1 MKLGIFANTQKSL
14 VGDVIPGV
22 VDWLQANGAEVVV
35 EKEAAEALHLDV
47 PTAERRQV
55 GRLAD
60 LVLAFGGDGTF
71 LAAARDVGP
80 SEVPILGVNLGG
92 LGFLAG
98 VTVGE
103 LYPSLEDVLK
113 GNYEILERM
122 VIRAEVEDEDGL
134 VFNCLNDV
142 VIDRGG
148 SPRIAQIETTVDGS
162 YLNTYVAD
170 GLIVAT
176 PTGSTAYSLSAG
188 GPIVVPTMDAIVL
201 TPLCPHTLS
210 ARTVV
215 LSAESVVQAKG
226 YCEDGSLLL
235 SADGQVAYRLRNG
248 QSVTIRRA
256 DYNVRWVWTRRKSFY
271 ELLRHKLNWGR
282 DLRRG

>member
-1 MKLGIFANTQKSL
+1 MRLGIFANTQKSL

-142 VIDRGG
+142 VID
-148 SPRIAQIETTVDGS
+148 
-162 YLNTYVAD
+162 
-170 GLIVAT
+170 
-176 PTGSTAYSLSAG
+176 
-188 GPIVVPTMDAIVL
+188 
-201 TPLCPHTLS
+201 
-210 ARTVV
+210 
-215 LSAESVVQAKG
+215 
-226 YCEDGSLLL
+226 
-235 SADGQVAYRLRNG
+235 
-248 QSVTIRRA
+248 
-256 DYNVRWVWTRRKSFY
+256 
-271 ELLRHKLNWGR
+271 
-282 DLRRG
+282 